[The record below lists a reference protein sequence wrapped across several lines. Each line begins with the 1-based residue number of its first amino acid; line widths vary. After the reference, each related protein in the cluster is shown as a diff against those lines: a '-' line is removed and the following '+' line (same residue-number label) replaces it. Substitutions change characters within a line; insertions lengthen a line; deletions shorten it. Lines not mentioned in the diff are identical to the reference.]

1 MISLAPNTAAL
12 ASRRTSLAM
21 KRGGFQGTS
30 VLSRQCGVLNTESL
44 ATAPHRLS
52 GPCSNTILDHL
63 SSILVKLNY
72 CHQGPCSGNSP
83 IAAAF
88 YIHAEHEN
96 TQNPCASIHG
106 PLQFSNSRSIKPSFS
121 VAWNSSVKVD
131 IWA

>member
-1 MISLAPNTAAL
+1 MISLGPNTAAL

-30 VLSRQCGVLNTESL
+30 VLSRQCGVLNTESF

-63 SSILVKLNY
+63 SSILVQVELLSPMRL
-72 CHQGPCSGNSP
+72 QGPCSGNSP

-88 YIHAEHEN
+88 YLHAEHEN
-96 TQNPCASIHG
+96 TQK
-106 PLQFSNSRSIKPSFS
+106 PLCI
-121 VAWNSSVKVD
+121 
-131 IWA
+131 